1 MEQEGIFEGIE
12 KTLWSIGEKA
22 CELHGLTLVEME
34 VEKGKGKWLVRFYV
48 DRQDLDETGIVGVN
62 IDDCAQVSRA
72 ISKLLDVKDPI
83 DSAYTL
89 EVSSPGLERPL
100 RREEDFKTYIESV
113 VRIKVKEPIS
123 GRKNFT
129 GIITDVSEK
138 GILIKTETEDEF
150 LINLKN
156 IKKARLKYQYD

>member
-1 MEQEGIFEGIE
+1 
-12 KTLWSIGEKA
+12 
-22 CELHGLTLVEME
+22 ME
-34 VEKGKGKWLVRFYV
+34 VERGKGKWLVRFYI
-48 DRQDLDETGIVGVN
+48 DRQDSDEMGIVGVN

-83 DSAYTL
+83 DTAYTL

-100 RREEDFKTYIESV
+100 RKEEDFKIYIENV

-129 GIITDVSEK
+129 GTITDVSEK
-138 GILIKTETEDEF
+138 GVLIKTETEDEF
-150 LINLKN
+150 LIDLKN
-156 IKKARLKYQYD
+156 IKKARLKYHYN